1 MTDAA
6 ADAPLAHA
14 RYSAVAVT
22 LHWLMAVLLFMQIMG
37 GWTMTDDATPRAQ
50 AFQMFQMHK
59 SFGFTILALSFV
71 RLAWRI
77 MNPPPPPPAD
87 MPGWQ
92 KMVAEWTHFG
102 FYALMIG
109 IPLSGWIM
117 ISTAPYTV
125 TTMWFGL
132 FEIPK
137 INALAGLD
145 AAAKK
150 VWNEAGNSAHSA
162 LVWGTIGLWALH
174 VGAALKHHFM
184 DRDDVLTRMIPFLK
198 PLKRS

>member
-1 MTDAA
+1 MTSADMAA
-6 ADAPLAHA
+6 EQSFA
-14 RYSAVAVT
+14 RYTIVAVI
-22 LHWLMAVLLFMQIMG
+22 LHWTMAVLLTMQIFG
-37 GWTMTDDATPRAQ
+37 GWTMTDEATPRAQ
-50 AFQMFQMHK
+50 AFQMFQLHK

-77 MNPPPPPPAD
+77 MNPPPPAPTD

-92 KMVAEWTHFG
+92 KVVAELTHFG
-102 FYALMIG
+102 FYVLMIG

-125 TTMWFGL
+125 TTLWFGL

-137 INALAGLD
+137 VAALAGLD

-150 VWNEAGNSAHSA
+150 IWNEAAGSAHSA

-174 VGAALKHHFM
+174 VGAALKHHII